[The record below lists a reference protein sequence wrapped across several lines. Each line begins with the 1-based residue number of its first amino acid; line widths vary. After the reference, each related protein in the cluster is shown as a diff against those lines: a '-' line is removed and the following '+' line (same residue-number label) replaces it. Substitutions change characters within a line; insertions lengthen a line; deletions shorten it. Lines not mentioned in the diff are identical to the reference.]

1 MSYYG
6 SYYGGLSYGCGG
18 FGGMGYGYSCG
29 CGSFYRLGYG
39 CGYEDRRYGCGYRGY
54 ADGCCCPSCYR
65 GYRFTS
71 FY

>member
-1 MSYYG
+1 
-6 SYYGGLSYGCGG
+6 
-18 FGGMGYGYSCG
+18 MGYGYSCG
-29 CGSFYRLGYG
+29 YGSFHRLGYG

-65 GYRFTS
+65 GYRFTG